1 MDICWGIH
9 AGKTGDAD
17 SLFLD
22 KKSPCIAIGWDAM
35 GNLSNIENDRE
46 AFKKKLVE
54 AYPDTK
60 KVLLIQWQECLLDL
74 NMKCRLEIMSFI
86 LL

>member
-17 SLFLD
+17 SLFLV
-22 KKSPCIAIGWDAM
+22 KESPCITIGWEAM

-46 AFKKKLVE
+46 AINTKLVE
-54 AYPDTK
+54 AYSDTK
-60 KVLLIQWQECLLDL
+60 KLLLTQWQECLLDL
-74 NMKCRLEIMSFI
+74 KMKCRLGIMSFI